1 MKEHERIWS
10 SILDR
15 IATHVSTPCYD
26 IYFSKLS
33 PVTVKDGKLILS
45 TSMPSVKNGIMKNF
59 IASLNLAIRE
69 SLEKIEGAVIILES
83 EIPQYLDEEARP
95 IEDKRE
101 EFSPSMKKITFH
113 KDFTFDTFVI
123 GDSNK
128 YAAAAARAVAEH
140 PGTNLNPLFIYGK
153 PGLGKTHILH
163 AIGNEILR
171 NSPSL
176 RVYYTTAENFTND
189 LIYSL
194 RNSNNNELMKQF
206 HDKYRNLDVLMID
219 DVQFLA
225 NKTSSM
231 ESLFYIFN
239 DLYNAEKQIILSS
252 DRPAK
257 ELVGIEDRLTS
268 RFASGVIA
276 DIQPPSFETR
286 VAILQKKAY
295 QYKINVS
302 QEVIEYIADKEKYNI
317 RLMEGMLKTV
327 GYYASLNNRSADTVE
342 FVMEALRDSSN
353 NQSNEISISTIVDVT
368 CEYFGIKKADIC
380 GKKKTKELVEPR
392 QLAMYIVTYIL
403 PDIPLA
409 TIGQFFGGRDHTTVI
424 HARDKIQQKII
435 ENSVYKKKVEDIK
448 NLVLNR

>member
-1 MKEHERIWS
+1 MKECDKIWS
-10 SILDR
+10 SVLDR
-15 IATHVSTPCYD
+15 LTTHVSSAGYD
-26 IYFSKLS
+26 IYFSKLKA
-33 PVTVKDGKLILS
+33 VTVKDGKLILS
-45 TSMPSVKNGIMKNF
+45 APMPSIKSGIKKAFMDH
-59 IASLNLAIRE
+59 LNMAVRE
-69 SLEKIEGAVIILES
+69 SMEKIDGVNIILES
-83 EIPQYLDEEARP
+83 ETSQYLEEDVQ
-95 IEDKRE
+95 EEKKE
-101 EFSPSMKKITFH
+101 EFNPSMKKISFQ
-113 KDFTFDTFVI
+113 KNFTFDNFVI

-171 NSPSL
+171 NNPDL

-206 HDKYRNLDVLMID
+206 RDKYRNLDVLMID

-225 NKTSSM
+225 GKNSSQDN
-231 ESLFYIFN
+231 LFHIFN
-239 DLYNAEKQIILSS
+239 DLYNEEKQIILSS

-257 ELVGIEDRLTS
+257 ELTYIEDRLTS

-286 VAILQKKAY
+286 VAILQKKSY

-302 QEVIEYIADKEKYNI
+302 PEVIEYIAEREKYNI

-327 GYYASLNNRSADTVE
+327 GYFASLNNRSADSIE
-342 FVMEALRDSSN
+342 FVMEALRDSAN
-353 NQSNEISISTIVDVT
+353 NQSNEITVSKVVDVT

-403 PDIPLA
+403 PDVPLA

-424 HARDKIQQKII
+424 HARDKIQQKILDDPI
-435 ENSVYKKKVEDIK
+435 YKKRVEDIK
-448 NLVLNR
+448 NLVLNK

>member
-1 MKEHERIWS
+1 MKECEKVWS
-10 SILDR
+10 SVLDR
-15 IATHVSTPCYD
+15 IATKVTAPAYE
-26 IYFSKLS
+26 IYFNKLT

-45 TSMPSVKNGIMKNF
+45 APLPSVRNGIMKNYTGP
-59 IASLNLAIRE
+59 LNMAIRE

-83 EIPQYLDEEARP
+83 EKDNYLDETEK
-95 IEDKRE
+95 IVEEKKE
-101 EFSPSMKKITFH
+101 EFSPSMKKIVFQ
-113 KDFTFDTFVI
+113 KSFTFDNFVI

-128 YAAAAARAVAEH
+128 YAAAAARAVAEN

-171 NSPSL
+171 NNPDL

-189 LIYSL
+189 LIYSI
-194 RNSNNNELMKQF
+194 RNSNNTELTKQF
-206 HDKYRNLDVLMID
+206 REKYRNLDVLMID

-225 NKTSSM
+225 NKNSSQ
-231 ESLFYIFN
+231 ESLFHIFN
-239 DLYNAEKQIILSS
+239 DLYTAEKQIILSS
-252 DRPAK
+252 DRPVK
-257 ELVGIEDRLTS
+257 ELTYIEDRLTS

-302 QEVIEYIADKEKYNI
+302 PEVIEYIAEKEKYNI

-327 GYYASLNNRSADTVE
+327 GYFASLNGRSADSIE

-353 NQSNEISISTIVDVT
+353 NQTNEITVKKIVEVT
-368 CEYFGIKKADIC
+368 CEYFGIKQADIC

-403 PDIPLA
+403 PDVPLA

-424 HARDKIQQKII
+424 HARDKIQQKLL
-435 ENSVYKKKVEDIK
+435 EDPVYKKKVEDIK
-448 NLVLNR
+448 NLVLNK